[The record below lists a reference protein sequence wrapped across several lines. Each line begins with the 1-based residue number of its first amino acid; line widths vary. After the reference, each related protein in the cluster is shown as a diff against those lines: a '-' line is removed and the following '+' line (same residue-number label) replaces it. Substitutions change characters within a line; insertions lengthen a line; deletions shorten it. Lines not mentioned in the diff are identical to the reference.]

1 MVESGVLFLHKSRKG
16 LEGGKKNVRKRESKA
31 GEENLSFPSI

>member
-16 LEGGKKNVRKRESKA
+16 LEGGKKKREKK
-31 GEENLSFPSI
+31 GEQSR